1 MPQLERAKRA
11 QLVADGV
18 TKPTVWAVR
27 DAITR
32 LELARHCRR
41 HTIGVQR
48 TVDRVESL
56 LLELADATDILGT
69 PLMKSEMRDKWQEQR
84 HHVPCL
90 QDPEGVALYTQTGTS
105 SMGGMDLPV
114 YRCARGTTWLESF
127 HLHLARLIPGKK

>member
-1 MPQLERAKRA
+1 MARLSACLFEWDTEDVAQLERAKRA

-41 HTIGVQR
+41 ITIGVQR

-69 PLMKSEMRDKWQEQR
+69 PLMKSEMRD
-84 HHVPCL
+84 
-90 QDPEGVALYTQTGTS
+90 
-105 SMGGMDLPV
+105 
-114 YRCARGTTWLESF
+114 
-127 HLHLARLIPGKK
+127 I